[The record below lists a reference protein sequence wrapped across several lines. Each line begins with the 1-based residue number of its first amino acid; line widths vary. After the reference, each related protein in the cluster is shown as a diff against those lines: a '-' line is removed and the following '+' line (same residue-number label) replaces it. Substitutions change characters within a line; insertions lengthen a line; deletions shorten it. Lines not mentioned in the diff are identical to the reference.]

1 MAERDIVRVIQIEA
15 QPALKSLKDLK
26 KEVEDAAISLAK
38 LDKGTE
44 EYDKAAADLAD
55 KQEQLNKAIGLAK
68 TVNEPAANSYAA
80 LSKEM
85 AALKKE
91 WRETGDTMRRNELGQ
106 QINSIND
113 RLKMMDKTIGVF
125 NRNVGNYQ
133 QSVVDAFRQMGGAAG
148 GELASGIK
156 TANTAFKMLATNPI
170 GAALTLLVPLI
181 MKIVNGLKSSEEN
194 ANAAAKAFSGFKVIG
209 DLLTNALQTLGKG
222 IAWVG
227 EQFTKLLDKLHIDEE
242 RRKNR
247 LALTEDEIDLQR
259 RERATMIE
267 NAKLDEQISEL
278 RAKAAD
284 KETYSAAE
292 RRKMLEDAITKEKQ
306 IADNELSLAQT
317 RFDILQR
324 KAALTAN
331 DKETNDELAR
341 SEAELYR
348 VRKDYNDKM
357 RRLQRELA
365 GTDGTSTV
373 KKAVKETIDVEVQG
387 FAERLKNLDKFN
399 DEWEKKERK
408 RHETEIEETRKAFE
422 KLKIAVPAELQ
433 TIVDAQNNAYQT
445 DVFNKELAERTKQQL
460 EEASFNTAKAS
471 IDGLA
476 DLLESSGEQNEK
488 AVAAAKGL
496 RAASATMD
504 ALAAANSAY
513 NAMAGIP
520 VVGPALGIAAAA
532 AALAS
537 GYANV
542 RQILAVSTKGTS
554 AVQAV
559 TNTTSASSVQAPAIV
574 REVAAQRT
582 VTPNTQ
588 TQTLNKIATD
598 TRVYVV
604 ESDIAQAG
612 KRVNVRDTESTF
624 K

>member
-38 LDKGTE
+38 LDKGTT

-113 RLKMMDKTIGVF
+113 RLKVLDKSIGDYH
-125 NRNVGNYQ
+125 RLVGSYTT
-133 QSVVDAFRQMGGAAG
+133 SVVDAFRQMGGAAG

-247 LALTEDEIDLQR
+247 LALTEAEIELQE
-259 RERATMIE
+259 RERKYLVE
-267 NAKLDEQISEL
+267 NAKAEEEISEL
-278 RAKAAD
+278 RAKAVD
-284 KETYSAAE
+284 KQNYSAKE
-292 RRKMLEDAITKEKQ
+292 RQEFLDIAIAKEKL
-306 IADNELSLAQT
+306 ILDNELDIAQRRLDIAREHQKLAQ
-317 RFDILQR
+317 
-324 KAALTAN
+324 N
-331 DKETNDELAR
+331 SKEENDELA
-341 SEAELYR
+341 EAIANMSR
-348 VRKDYNDKM
+348 VRQRYNESM
-357 RRLQRELA
+357 RRL
-365 GTDGTSTV
+365 TSERNRTEV
-373 KKAVKETIDVEVQG
+373 KDTKDTTKEIHDIEAEE

-460 EEASFNTAKAS
+460 EDASFNTAKAS

-612 KRVNVRDTESTF
+612 KRVNVRDSESTF